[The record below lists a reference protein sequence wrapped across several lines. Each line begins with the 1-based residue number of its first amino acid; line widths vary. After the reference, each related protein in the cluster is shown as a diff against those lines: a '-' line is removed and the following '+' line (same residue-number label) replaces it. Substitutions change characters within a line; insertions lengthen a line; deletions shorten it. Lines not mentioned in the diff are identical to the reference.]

1 MSNQLF
7 KEDLDIV
14 NAGLKLFA
22 DTLADQN
29 IPVTHVDWR
38 PPAGGNKEAARLLD
52 RYEERIN
59 AANDKVLQI
68 YNDGQP
74 VLLGVKPAH
83 TVLEG
88 LDEHTIFH
96 AGPPVQWDQMCGSM
110 QGAILGAARFE
121 GLSDSDEQTIAMVK
135 SGEIKLSPNHHHHAV
150 GPMTGMITYH
160 MPLFVVKNEKFGNFA
175 YCAINEG
182 LGKVLRF
189 GANDKEVI
197 DRLLWFR
204 DKLAP
209 ILDQAIQ
216 SVGGINLKV
225 IIAQALTMGDEL
237 HQRNIAASS
246 LFTRK
251 ICPLIA
257 QLAGV
262 SEADKAKAIQ
272 FICGNDQFFLNLA
285 MASAKSITDPAHGV
299 KDSSIVTVMCRN
311 GTDFGVKVAATGEDW
326 FVAQANMPEGLYF
339 PGYGPEDAN
348 RDMGDSAI
356 LEVIG
361 LGGVAMA
368 ASPAVVRFVGA
379 GSQDDAVRYTQS
391 MGTISYG
398 RSTQFL
404 LATMNFDGT
413 PLGIDI
419 RKVMENDIV
428 PVINTGIA
436 HRLPGVGQIGAGV
449 VKAPHDC
456 FEKALAAFVKTL
468 KD

>member
-1 MSNQLF
+1 
-7 KEDLDIV
+7 
-14 NAGLKLFA
+14 
-22 DTLADQN
+22 
-29 IPVTHVDWR
+29 
-38 PPAGGNKEAARLLD
+38 
-52 RYEERIN
+52 
-59 AANDKVLQI
+59 
-68 YNDGQP
+68 
-74 VLLGVKPAH
+74 
-83 TVLEG
+83 
-88 LDEHTIFH
+88 
-96 AGPPVQWDQMCGSM
+96 
-110 QGAILGAARFE
+110 
-121 GLSDSDEQTIAMVK
+121 
-135 SGEIKLSPNHHHHAV
+135 
-150 GPMTGMITYH
+150 
-160 MPLFVVKNEKFGNFA
+160 
-175 YCAINEG
+175 
-182 LGKVLRF
+182 
-189 GANDKEVI
+189 
-197 DRLLWFR
+197 
-204 DKLAP
+204 
-209 ILDQAIQ
+209 
-216 SVGGINLKV
+216 
-225 IIAQALTMGDEL
+225 
-237 HQRNIAASS
+237 
-246 LFTRK
+246 
-251 ICPLIA
+251 
-257 QLAGV
+257 
-262 SEADKAKAIQ
+262 
-272 FICGNDQFFLNLA
+272 
-285 MASAKSITDPAHGV
+285 
-299 KDSSIVTVMCRN
+299 
-311 GTDFGVKVAATGEDW
+311 
-326 FVAQANMPEGLYF
+326 MPEGLYF

>member
-7 KEDLDIV
+7 KENLVVV

-22 DTLADQN
+22 DTLAEQN
-29 IPVTHVDWR
+29 IPVTHVEWR

-52 RYEERIN
+52 RYEERID

-68 YNDGQP
+68 YNEGQP
-74 VLLGVKPAH
+74 MFLGVKPAH
-83 TVLEG
+83 AVLDG
-88 LDEHTIFH
+88 LDEYTIFH

-121 GLSDSDEQTIAMVK
+121 GLSENDEQTIAMVK
-135 SGEIKLSPNHHHHAV
+135 SGKIKLSPNHHHHAV

-160 MPLFVVKNEKFGNFA
+160 MPLFVVKNEKFGNVA

-197 DRLLWFR
+197 DRLIWFR
-204 DKLAP
+204 DQLAP

-216 SVGGINLKV
+216 AAGGINLKV

-257 QLAGV
+257 QLPGV
-262 SEADKAKAIQ
+262 SATDKSRAIQ

-285 MASAKSITDPAHGV
+285 MASAKAITDPAHGV

-311 GTDFGVKVAATGEDW
+311 GTDFGVKVAATGEEW

-379 GSQDDAVRYTQS
+379 GSQDDAVRYTQA
-391 MGTISYG
+391 MGTITYG

-419 RKVMENDIV
+419 RKVMENDVV

-468 KD
+468 KN